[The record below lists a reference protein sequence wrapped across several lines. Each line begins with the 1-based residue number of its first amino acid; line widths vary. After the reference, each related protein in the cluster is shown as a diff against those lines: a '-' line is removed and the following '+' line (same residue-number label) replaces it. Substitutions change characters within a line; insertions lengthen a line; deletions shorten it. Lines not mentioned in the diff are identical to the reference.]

1 MMTIIIYKCQDNE
14 RLRSKCDEM
23 MDLMKSFMQ
32 GGGNINI
39 QSDHGSTPSTGRN
52 ETTPSTER
60 NEASLSIARI
70 EATPSTTRNVTT
82 PSTTRNEANTR
93 R

>member
-32 GGGNINI
+32 GEGNINI
-39 QSDHGSTPSTGRN
+39 QSDHGSTLSTRRN
-52 ETTPSTER
+52 ETTPST
-60 NEASLSIARI
+60 ARI
-70 EATPSTTRNVTT
+70 EATLSTSRNVTT